1 MHEGAF
7 VNGVIL
13 FYFMKKSG
21 RSRTAR
27 SLRVAGLGEKR
38 GNVLLRLG
46 DSLLDGIIEVALG
59 TFRLTSTLSI
69 LSLCFPVAHEL
80 LKTWDF

>member
-1 MHEGAF
+1 MRELLSMGF
-7 VNGVIL
+7 IL

-21 RSRTAR
+21 RSCTAR

-46 DSLLDGIIEVALG
+46 DVRDVISPSRISGLG
-59 TFRLTSTLSI
+59 SDL
-69 LSLCFPVAHEL
+69 
-80 LKTWDF
+80 